1 MKLLNTRELICSQ
14 MYMYRVP
21 SKPRSLEMEQISQ
34 KIRDIKYQV
43 KLKYSQLKVLKMN
56 KDTLDE

>member
-1 MKLLNTRELICSQ
+1 
-14 MYMYRVP
+14 
-21 SKPRSLEMEQISQ
+21 MEQISQ